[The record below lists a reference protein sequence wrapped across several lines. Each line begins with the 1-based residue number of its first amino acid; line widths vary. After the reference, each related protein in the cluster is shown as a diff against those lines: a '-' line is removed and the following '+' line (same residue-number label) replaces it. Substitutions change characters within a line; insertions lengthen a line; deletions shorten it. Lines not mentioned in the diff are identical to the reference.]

1 MRPKLKTGDC
11 ILVSKNKVKSME
23 HWGVFLKYEAGAIHY
38 RPSQIQDIYYCTFKD
53 IVQAVS
59 STGEKLK

>member
-1 MRPKLKTGDC
+1 MRPKLKLGDT
-11 ILVSKNKVKSME
+11 ILVSKNKDKSME
-23 HWGVFLKYEAGAIHY
+23 HWGVFLKYDAGAIHY
-38 RPSQIQDIYYCTFKD
+38 KPSQSKDICYCTFKD

>member
-1 MRPKLKTGDC
+1 MRPKLKTGDL

-23 HWGVFLKYEAGAIHY
+23 HWGVFLKYEYGAIHY
-38 RPSQIQDIYYCTFKD
+38 RPAQSRDIYYCAFKD
-53 IVQAVS
+53 IIQAVS